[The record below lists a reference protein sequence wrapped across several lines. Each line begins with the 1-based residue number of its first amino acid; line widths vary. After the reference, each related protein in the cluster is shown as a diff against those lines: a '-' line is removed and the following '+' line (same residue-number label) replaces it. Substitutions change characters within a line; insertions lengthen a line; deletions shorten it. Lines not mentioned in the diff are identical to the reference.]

1 MDLVLVLNLGDVF
14 PKRIIEFCESWAK
27 VRVVSLVKG
36 VDPGVQAKISRMWV
50 AGSEE
55 FKNAHITICD
65 LDMVQI
71 DDVRAKTISRYLGEN
86 LIQWG
91 YDHPSYSVEP
101 DIGKWPMDGTTSLGN
116 TFKSLV
122 NPNEK
127 NLAECFLDWSACAT
141 FDKRSNPFNRF
152 DMFSDESLLRDLLTH
167 AQHPP
172 KIQRIP
178 RMSVESRMLRSRI
191 DRATRAPTLL
201 NRRLKK
207 QIIHEFHG
215 PRPFLPETRI
225 GRLVLERLGVDP
237 REYQA
242 FISEL
247 NHFLD

>member
-27 VRVVSLVKG
+27 VRVLSLVTG

-50 AGSEE
+50 AASEE
-55 FKNAHITICD
+55 FGNAQITLCD
-65 LDMVQI
+65 LDMIQV
-71 DDVRAKTISRYLGEN
+71 DDVRAKIISRYPGED

-127 NLAECFLDWSACAT
+127 KLVECFLDWSACIS

-152 DMFSDESLLRDLLTH
+152 DKFSDESLLKDLLTH
-167 AQHPP
+167 SQYRPNV
-172 KIQRIP
+172 QRIP
-178 RMSVESRMLRSRI
+178 RMSIESRMLRSRI
-191 DRATRAPTLL
+191 DKASRAPIFP
-201 NRRLKK
+201 NRYFKTHN
-207 QIIHEFHG
+207 IHEFHG

-225 GRLVLERLGVDP
+225 GRVLLERLGVDP
-237 REYQA
+237 GEYKV

-247 NHFLD
+247 NHLLD